1 MSEARRVPPE
11 GGEEEEG
18 EGEGEER
25 EEGEAFPL
33 RSFSAPAFASCPGS
47 NRLVASAELSSDE
60 MGDSIS
66 METEKPRWRIGI
78 T

>member
-1 MSEARRVPPE
+1 MREARRVPPA
-11 GGEEEEG
+11 GVEEEG
-18 EGEGEER
+18 EGEE